1 MKRSEAVNVFAKK
14 RTDEIVLTNIALVS
28 RQVYATC
35 HNDLTLYRIQMGY
48 PFPMG
53 IGLAMALPQRKVI
66 VLDGDGSIL
75 MGLGALATAANEN
88 PKNLGLIVFD
98 NECYD
103 NPGGLPSAT
112 AGKADLAA
120 LARAS
125 GIQNT
130 ALCKNVEEFERA
142 LTSALQAGEL
152 FCIIAKVERTAPEE
166 ERIPTL
172 PFDLTENT
180 YTFLRALTNQG
191 LIKGW
196 REGFSRP
203 LRTTTK

>member
-14 RTDEIVLTNIALVS
+14 RTNEIVLTNIALVS

-35 HNDLTLYRIQMGY
+35 HTDLTLYRIQMGY
-48 PFPMG
+48 PLPMG
-53 IGLAMALPQRKVI
+53 LGLATALPQRKVI

-75 MGLGALATAANEN
+75 MGLGTLATAANQN

-120 LARAS
+120 IARAS
-125 GIQNT
+125 GIQNS
-130 ALCKNVEEFERA
+130 ALCTNVEEFDRA
-142 LTSALQAGEL
+142 LTKALEANEM

-166 ERIPTL
+166 ERIPPL

-180 YTFLRALTNQG
+180 YVFLRALANEG
-191 LIKGW
+191 LIKPW

-203 LRTTTK
+203 LRAST

>member
-1 MKRSEAVNVFAKK
+1 MKRSEAIKVFAKK
-14 RTDEIVLTNIALVS
+14 RTDEIVITNIALVS
-28 RQVYATC
+28 RQLYAVG
-35 HNDLTLYRIQMGY
+35 HSDLTLYRVQMGY

-53 IGLAMALPQRKVI
+53 LGLAMVIPQRRVI

-75 MGLGALATAANEN
+75 MGLGALGTAANEN

-112 AGKADLAA
+112 AGKVDLAGV
-120 LARAS
+120 ARAS
-125 GIQNT
+125 GIHNVYLCRSATELADALESAWVQN
-130 ALCKNVEEFERA
+130 
-142 LTSALQAGEL
+142 EL
-152 FCIIAKVERTAPEE
+152 FCVVAKVERTSPEE
-166 ERIPTL
+166 ENIPTL

-180 YTFLRALTNQG
+180 YTFLRALAKEG

-203 LRTTTK
+203 LRGVGE

>member
-1 MKRSEAVNVFAKK
+1 MKRSEVVNIFAKK
-14 RTDEIVLTNIALVS
+14 RTEEIVLTNIALVS
-28 RQVYATC
+28 RQVYAAC
-35 HNDLTLYRIQMGY
+35 HTDMTLYRIQMGY
-48 PFPMG
+48 PLPMG
-53 IGLAMALPQRKVI
+53 IGLALALPQRRVI
-66 VLDGDGSIL
+66 VLDGDGSLL

-98 NECYD
+98 NQCYD

-120 LARAS
+120 IARAAGVENSVTCSTAAEFQRALDGALARE
-125 GIQNT
+125 G
-130 ALCKNVEEFERA
+130 
-142 LTSALQAGEL
+142 L
-152 FCIIAKVERTAPEE
+152 FCIVAKVERTAPEE
-166 ERIPTL
+166 EKIPTL

-180 YTFLRALTNQG
+180 YMFLRALTEAG

-203 LRTTTK
+203 LRTTK